1 MNEAIRQENM
11 PVVLIVLEYI
21 KVFIWPIITLVIL
34 FSFRKQIK
42 NLFTRIHKA
51 EFPGGVSIETFPDVI
66 NDAKQISKEVAKEE
80 KDKQKEKISKTPSIP
95 LNEVNTRLLNLKLG
109 PSPSGLDLNYYRD
122 ISRKDPTL
130 ALAGLRIELESMLK
144 NLATGFNVKI
154 NKADSASIIA
164 KKLSDRGAI
173 TNKQYDLIES
183 ILQLS
188 NAAIHGVKVTR
199 SQAEDI
205 LEVAKVLRN
214 QFIDWLS
221 WGFENYKS

>member
-1 MNEAIRQENM
+1 MTEVIKQENM

-21 KVFIWPIITLVIL
+21 KVFIWPITTLIIL
-34 FSFRKQIK
+34 FSFRRQIK
-42 NLFTRIHKA
+42 NLFARIHKA
-51 EFPGGVSIETFPDVI
+51 EFPGGISIETFPDVI
-66 NDAKQISKEVAKEE
+66 NDAKLISKEVAKEE

-95 LNEVNTRLLNLKLG
+95 LNEVNTRLLNLKLV
-109 PSPSGLDLNYYRD
+109 PSPSGLDLNYYLE
-122 ISRKDPTL
+122 ISKEDPTL

-144 NLATGFNVKI
+144 NLAAGFNVKI

-164 KKLSDRGAI
+164 KKLGNSGAI
-173 TNKQYDLIES
+173 TMKQYDLIKS

-199 SQAEDI
+199 SQADDI
-205 LEVAKVLRN
+205 LEIAEVLRN

-221 WGFENYKS
+221 WGFNNHKN